1 MWRKTML
8 RQLLLSTRRQE
19 ASGLVKHSID
29 LVAVF
34 HLELKEKLAV
44 AKGEIQPCT

>member
-19 ASGLVKHSID
+19 ASGLVKHGID

-34 HLELKEKLAV
+34 HLELKEKLAE
-44 AKGEIQPCT
+44 AKGEIQPWT